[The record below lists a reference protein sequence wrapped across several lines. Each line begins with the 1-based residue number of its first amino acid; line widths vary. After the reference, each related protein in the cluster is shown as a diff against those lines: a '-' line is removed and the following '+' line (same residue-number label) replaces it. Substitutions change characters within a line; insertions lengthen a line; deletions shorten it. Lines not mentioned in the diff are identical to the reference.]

1 MSTIIKILRSS
12 GTTAPNALAQGE
24 LALTFGVGT
33 QGNSGD
39 RLFIGTGTETN
50 GVAANIDVIGGK
62 YFTNLTDHVTGT
74 LTASSAILV
83 DSNKAIDEL
92 FIGNSASTGGTIK
105 FNEGTNNGSNFVA
118 LKSPNDVTT
127 SHTITLPAA
136 AGTNGQFL
144 QVDAS
149 GVLSFA
155 NVSTDINISD
165 DASTVITVPSSQTI
179 KISGGTGLS
188 STASG
193 STITL
198 DIDNTVATLT
208 GTQTLTNKTLTTPII
223 SSISN
228 TGTLTLPTSTD
239 TLVGRATTDTLTN
252 KTLTTPIISSISNSG
267 TITLP
272 TATDTLV
279 ARATTD
285 TLTNK
290 TISGSSNTISN
301 IANSSLDNSSITLV
315 DDSSS
320 TTTISLGESL
330 KIEGGTGID
339 TTISGDKI
347 TIAVDG
353 TVVTESSTDTLTNKT
368 LTSPVLGGTTT
379 SASGNIIFK
388 PATNILE
395 IQGDNSSIVGQIQ
408 LNCHVNSHGQ
418 RIASQPHSQ
427 GATNVLTLPGGST
440 IGNADAVLVSNTGT
454 QTLTNKTI
462 DGSSNTISNIGNTSL
477 TNSFITL
484 VDDSSSTTTIS
495 LGESLK
501 ISGDTGITATIS
513 GDTVNIDLDDTAVT
527 PATYGSSTAI
537 PVIIVDQQGRI
548 TSASTQ
554 NISTTLTISDDSSS
568 TVDITLGSDT
578 LKIAGGTGITS
589 SISGDTITLD
599 IDSTVVTESSTD
611 TLTNKSISLNT
622 NTITGTLAEF
632 NTAVSDADFASLA
645 GSETLTNKT
654 ISGSSNTISNIGNS
668 SLTNSA
674 ITISDDTS
682 STTTISLGETLKISG
697 GTGITSSISG
707 DTITLDIDS
716 TVVTESST
724 DTLTNKSISLS
735 TNTITGT
742 LAEFN
747 TAVSDADFASLAG
760 TETLSN
766 KTLTA
771 PKIVDDGF
779 IADANGN
786 ELILFNTIGSAV
798 NQLEISNSATGNGVT
813 IASSGSDSNINIV
826 LDPKGTG
833 TVDVNSSRITSLSDP
848 SGDQDA
854 ATKAYVDSVANGLDV
869 KTSVRVATTAA
880 LATVTYSNGAGTL
893 TASANGAL
901 IIDGV
906 TVSVADRV
914 LIKNQASAVQN
925 GIYVVTT
932 TGSGAA
938 AFVLT
943 RGPDADTAGELTGG
957 AFFFVEEGTDNADNG
972 YVTTFNG
979 TPTLGTTDIT
989 FVQFS
994 GAGQISAGNAL
1005 TKTGNTLDVA
1015 VDGTTIEVSSDALR
1029 VKASGIAAN
1038 ELATDA
1044 VTTIK
1049 IQNSAVTNAK
1059 LANSTIFF
1067 TDESSTQGSVALGG
1081 NIEFLAGEGIDTT
1094 VIGNTVRISGELA
1107 TSANAG
1113 VAFFPTDNFLVT
1125 SGSVAITKIDGGT
1138 F

>member
-62 YFTNLTDHVTGT
+62 YFTNLTDHVHGT
-74 LTASSAILV
+74 LTASSAIIV

-118 LKSPNDVTT
+118 LKAPNDVTT

-144 QVDAS
+144 QVDGS

-155 NVSTDINISD
+155 DVSANLTFVD
-165 DASTVITVPSSQTI
+165 DSSTVITVPTSQSVR
-179 KISGGTGLS
+179 ISGGTGLTS
-188 STASG
+188 SASG

-198 DIDNTVATLT
+198 DIDSTVATLT

-228 TGTLTLPTSTD
+228 
-239 TLVGRATTDTLTN
+239 
-252 KTLTTPIISSISNSG
+252 SG

-272 TATDTLV
+272 TGTDTLV

-285 TLTNK
+285 
-290 TISGSSNTISN
+290 
-301 IANSSLDNSSITLV
+301 
-315 DDSSS
+315 
-320 TTTISLGESL
+320 
-330 KIEGGTGID
+330 
-339 TTISGDKI
+339 
-347 TIAVDG
+347 
-353 TVVTESSTDTLTNKT
+353 
-368 LTSPVLGGTTT
+368 
-379 SASGNIIFK
+379 
-388 PATNILE
+388 
-395 IQGDNSSIVGQIQ
+395 
-408 LNCHVNSHGQ
+408 
-418 RIASQPHSQ
+418 
-427 GATNVLTLPGGST
+427 
-440 IGNADAVLVSNTGT
+440 
-454 QTLTNKTI
+454 
-462 DGSSNTISNIGNTSL
+462 
-477 TNSFITL
+477 
-484 VDDSSSTTTIS
+484 
-495 LGESLK
+495 
-501 ISGDTGITATIS
+501 
-513 GDTVNIDLDDTAVT
+513 
-527 PATYGSSTAI
+527 
-537 PVIIVDQQGRI
+537 
-548 TSASTQ
+548 
-554 NISTTLTISDDSSS
+554 
-568 TVDITLGSDT
+568 
-578 LKIAGGTGITS
+578 
-589 SISGDTITLD
+589 
-599 IDSTVVTESSTD
+599 
-611 TLTNKSISLNT
+611 
-622 NTITGTLAEF
+622 
-632 NTAVSDADFASLA
+632 
-645 GSETLTNKT
+645 TLTNKT

-724 DTLTNKSISLS
+724 DTLTNKSISLN

-869 KTSVRVATTAA
+869 KKSVRVATTAA
-880 LATVTYSNGAGTL
+880 LAAVTYNNGANTL
-893 TASANGAL
+893 TANANGAL

-1015 VDGTTIEVSSDALR
+1015 VDNTTIEVSSDSLR
-1029 VKASGIAAN
+1029 VKASGIGAN

-1044 VTTIK
+1044 VTTVK
-1049 IQNSAVTNAK
+1049 IQDSAVTNAK
-1059 LANSTIFF
+1059 LANSVIYF

>member
-1 MSTIIKILRSS
+1 MATILQIKRSS
-12 GTTAPNALAQGE
+12 GTTSPNTLAQGE
-24 LALTFGVGT
+24 LAYTYGSGT
-33 QGNSGD
+33 QGNNGD
-39 RLFIGTGTETN
+39 RLFIGTGTETE
-50 GVAANIDVIGGK
+50 GAAANIDVIGGK
-62 YFTNLTDHVTGT
+62 YFTSLTDHVTGT

-118 LKSPNDVTT
+118 LKSPNDVAT

-144 QVDAS
+144 QVDGS

-155 NVSTDINISD
+155 DVDTTLTFVDDSSTTVDI
-165 DASTVITVPSSQTI
+165 PSSQSI
-179 KISGGTGLS
+179 RISGGTGLTS
-188 STASG
+188 LISG

-198 DIDNTVATLT
+198 NLDNTSVSAGSYGSATEVPTFTVDAQGRLTAASSVTIATSFNIADDSSSTITFNGGSTLKIAGGTGITSSVSGQTVTLDIDSTVVTET

-252 KTLTTPIISSISNSG
+252 KT
-267 TITLP
+267 
-272 TATDTLV
+272 
-279 ARATTD
+279 
-285 TLTNK
+285 
-290 TISGSSNTISN
+290 ISGANNTISN
-301 IANSSLDNSSITLV
+301 ID
-315 DDSSS
+315 
-320 TTTISLGESL
+320 
-330 KIEGGTGID
+330 
-339 TTISGDKI
+339 
-347 TIAVDG
+347 
-353 TVVTESSTDTLTNKT
+353 
-368 LTSPVLGGTTT
+368 
-379 SASGNIIFK
+379 
-388 PATNILE
+388 
-395 IQGDNSSIVGQIQ
+395 
-408 LNCHVNSHGQ
+408 
-418 RIASQPHSQ
+418 
-427 GATNVLTLPGGST
+427 
-440 IGNADAVLVSNTGT
+440 
-454 QTLTNKTI
+454 
-462 DGSSNTISNIGNTSL
+462 
-477 TNSFITL
+477 
-484 VDDSSSTTTIS
+484 
-495 LGESLK
+495 
-501 ISGDTGITATIS
+501 
-513 GDTVNIDLDDTAVT
+513 
-527 PATYGSSTAI
+527 
-537 PVIIVDQQGRI
+537 
-548 TSASTQ
+548 
-554 NISTTLTISDDSSS
+554 
-568 TVDITLGSDT
+568 
-578 LKIAGGTGITS
+578 
-589 SISGDTITLD
+589 
-599 IDSTVVTESSTD
+599 
-611 TLTNKSISLNT
+611 
-622 NTITGTLAEF
+622 
-632 NTAVSDADFASLA
+632 
-645 GSETLTNKT
+645 
-654 ISGSSNTISNIGNS
+654 NS
-668 SLTNSA
+668 SLTNSS

-724 DTLTNKSISLS
+724 DTLTNKSISLN

-833 TVDVNSSRITSLSDP
+833 TVDVNSSRITNVSDP
-848 SGDQDA
+848 SSDQDA

-869 KTSVRVATTAA
+869 KKSVRAATTTA
-880 LATVTYSNGAGTL
+880 LATVTYNNGAGTL

-901 IIDGV
+901 VIDGV

-932 TGSGAA
+932 TGSAGA

-972 YVTTFNG
+972 YVTSFNG

-989 FVQFS
+989 FSQFS

-1015 VDGTTIEVSSDALR
+1015 VDNSTIEVSSDSLR
-1029 VKASGIAAN
+1029 VKASGIGAN

-1044 VTTIK
+1044 VTTVK
-1049 IQNSAVTNAK
+1049 IQDSAVTNAK
-1059 LANSTIFF
+1059 LANSVIYF
-1067 TDESSTQGSVALGG
+1067 TDESSTQGSVSLGG

-1094 VIGNTVRISGELA
+1094 VVGNTVRISGELA
-1107 TSANAG
+1107 TSSNAG
-1113 VAFFPTDNFLVT
+1113 VAFFPTANFLVT
-1125 SGSVAITKIDGGT
+1125 TGSVSITKIDGGT

>member
-1 MSTIIKILRSS
+1 MATILQIKRSS
-12 GTTAPNALAQGE
+12 GTTSPNTLAQGE
-24 LALTFGVGT
+24 LAYTYGSGT
-33 QGNSGD
+33 QGNNGD
-39 RLFIGTGTETN
+39 RLFIGTGTETE
-50 GVAANIDVIGGK
+50 GAAANIDVIGGK
-62 YFTNLTDHVTGT
+62 YFTSLTDHVTGT

-92 FIGNSASTGGTIK
+92 FIGNSASIGGTIK
-105 FNEGTNNGSNFVA
+105 FNEGTNNGTNFVA
-118 LKSPNDVTT
+118 LKAPNDVTT

-144 QVDAS
+144 QVDGS

-155 NVSTDINISD
+155 DVSANLTFVD
-165 DASTVITVPSSQTI
+165 DSSTVISIPTSQSI
-179 KISGGTGLS
+179 KISGGTGLTS
-188 STASG
+188 SASG

-198 DIDNTVATLT
+198 DIDNTVVTLT
-208 GTQTLTNKTLTTPII
+208 DTQTLTNKTLTTPII

-252 KTLTTPIISSISNSG
+252 KT
-267 TITLP
+267 
-272 TATDTLV
+272 
-279 ARATTD
+279 
-285 TLTNK
+285 
-290 TISGSSNTISN
+290 ISGSSNTISN
-301 IANSSLDNSSITLV
+301 IGNSSLDNSS
-315 DDSSS
+315 
-320 TTTISLGESL
+320 
-330 KIEGGTGID
+330 
-339 TTISGDKI
+339 
-347 TIAVDG
+347 
-353 TVVTESSTDTLTNKT
+353 
-368 LTSPVLGGTTT
+368 
-379 SASGNIIFK
+379 
-388 PATNILE
+388 
-395 IQGDNSSIVGQIQ
+395 
-408 LNCHVNSHGQ
+408 
-418 RIASQPHSQ
+418 
-427 GATNVLTLPGGST
+427 
-440 IGNADAVLVSNTGT
+440 
-454 QTLTNKTI
+454 
-462 DGSSNTISNIGNTSL
+462 
-477 TNSFITL
+477 ITL

-527 PATYGSSTAI
+527 PGTYGSSTAI
-537 PVIIVDQQGRI
+537 PVIAIDQQGRI

-599 IDSTVVTESSTD
+599 IDSSVVTESSTD
-611 TLTNKSISLNT
+611 TLTNKSISLN
-622 NTITGTLAEF
+622 
-632 NTAVSDADFASLA
+632 
-645 GSETLTNKT
+645 
-654 ISGSSNTISNIGNS
+654 
-668 SLTNSA
+668 
-674 ITISDDTS
+674 
-682 STTTISLGETLKISG
+682 
-697 GTGITSSISG
+697 
-707 DTITLDIDS
+707 
-716 TVVTESST
+716 
-724 DTLTNKSISLS
+724 

-786 ELILFNTIGSAV
+786 ELIIFNTIGSAV

-833 TVDVNSSRITSLSDP
+833 TVDVNSSRITNVSDP

-869 KTSVRVATTAA
+869 KKSVRAATTTA
-880 LATVTYSNGAGTL
+880 LATVTYNNGAGTL

-901 IIDGV
+901 VIDGV

-914 LIKNQASAVQN
+914 LIKNQVSAVQN
-925 GIYVVTT
+925 GIYTVTA
-932 TGSGAA
+932 TGSAGA

-972 YVTTFNG
+972 YVTSFNG

-989 FVQFS
+989 FSQFS

-1015 VDGTTIEVSSDALR
+1015 VDNSTIEVSSDSLR
-1029 VKASGIAAN
+1029 VKASGIGAN

-1044 VTTIK
+1044 VTTVK
-1049 IQNSAVTNAK
+1049 IQNSAVTNEK
-1059 LANSTIFF
+1059 LANSVIYF
-1067 TDESSTQGSVALGG
+1067 TDESSTQGSVSLGG

-1107 TSANAG
+1107 TSSNAG
-1113 VAFFPTDNFLVT
+1113 VAFFPTANFLVT
-1125 SGSVAITKIDGGT
+1125 TGSVSITKIDGGT

>member
-118 LKSPNDVTT
+118 LKAPNDVTT

-144 QVDAS
+144 QVDGS

-155 NVSTDINISD
+155 DVSATLTFVD
-165 DASTVITVPSSQTI
+165 DSSTVITVPTSQSVR
-179 KISGGTGLS
+179 ISGGTGLT

-198 DIDNTVATLT
+198 DIDSTVATLT

-252 KTLTTPIISSISNSG
+252 KT
-267 TITLP
+267 
-272 TATDTLV
+272 
-279 ARATTD
+279 
-285 TLTNK
+285 
-290 TISGSSNTISN
+290 ISGSSNTISN
-301 IANSSLDNSSITLV
+301 IGNSSLDNSSITLV

-330 KIEGGTGID
+330 KI
-339 TTISGDKI
+339 
-347 TIAVDG
+347 
-353 TVVTESSTDTLTNKT
+353 
-368 LTSPVLGGTTT
+368 
-379 SASGNIIFK
+379 
-388 PATNILE
+388 
-395 IQGDNSSIVGQIQ
+395 
-408 LNCHVNSHGQ
+408 
-418 RIASQPHSQ
+418 
-427 GATNVLTLPGGST
+427 
-440 IGNADAVLVSNTGT
+440 
-454 QTLTNKTI
+454 
-462 DGSSNTISNIGNTSL
+462 
-477 TNSFITL
+477 
-484 VDDSSSTTTIS
+484 
-495 LGESLK
+495 
-501 ISGDTGITATIS
+501 SGDTGITTTIS
-513 GDTVNIDLDDTAVT
+513 GDTVNIDLDDTSVT
-527 PATYGSSTAI
+527 PGTYGSSTAI
-537 PVIIVDQQGRI
+537 PVIAIDQQGRI

-611 TLTNKSISLNT
+611 TLTNKSISLN
-622 NTITGTLAEF
+622 
-632 NTAVSDADFASLA
+632 
-645 GSETLTNKT
+645 
-654 ISGSSNTISNIGNS
+654 
-668 SLTNSA
+668 
-674 ITISDDTS
+674 
-682 STTTISLGETLKISG
+682 
-697 GTGITSSISG
+697 
-707 DTITLDIDS
+707 
-716 TVVTESST
+716 
-724 DTLTNKSISLS
+724 

-833 TVDVNSSRITSLSDP
+833 TVDVNSSRITNVSDP

-869 KTSVRVATTAA
+869 KKSVRAATTTA
-880 LATVTYSNGAGTL
+880 LATVTYNNGAGTL

-901 IIDGV
+901 VIDGV

-914 LIKNQASAVQN
+914 LIKNQVSAVQN
-925 GIYVVTT
+925 GIYTVTT
-932 TGSGAA
+932 TGSAGA

-972 YVTTFNG
+972 YVTSFNG

-989 FVQFS
+989 FSQFS

-1015 VDGTTIEVSSDALR
+1015 VDNSTIEVSSDSLR
-1029 VKASGIAAN
+1029 VKASGIGAN

-1044 VTTIK
+1044 VTTVK
-1049 IQNSAVTNAK
+1049 IQDSAVTNAK
-1059 LANSTIFF
+1059 LANSVIYF
-1067 TDESSTQGSVALGG
+1067 TDESSTQGSVSLGG

-1094 VIGNTVRISGELA
+1094 VVGNTVRISGELA
-1107 TSANAG
+1107 TSSNAG
-1113 VAFFPTDNFLVT
+1113 VAFFPTANFLVT
-1125 SGSVAITKIDGGT
+1125 TGSVAITKIDGGT

>member
-1 MSTIIKILRSS
+1 MATILQIKRSS
-12 GTTAPNALAQGE
+12 GTSTPNTLAQGE
-24 LALTFGVGT
+24 LAYTYGSGT
-33 QGNSGD
+33 QGNNGD
-39 RLFIGTGTETN
+39 RLFIGTGTETE
-50 GVAANIDVIGGK
+50 GAAANIDVIGGK
-62 YFTNLTDHVTGT
+62 YFTSLTDHVTGI

-92 FIGNSASTGGTIK
+92 FIGNSASIGGTIK
-105 FNEGTNNGSNFVA
+105 FNEGTNNGTNFVA
-118 LKSPNDVTT
+118 LKAPNDVTT

-144 QVDAS
+144 RVDGD

-155 NVSTDINISD
+155 DVDTTLTFVDDSSTTVDI
-165 DASTVITVPSSQTI
+165 PSSQSIT
-179 KISGGTGLS
+179 ISGGTGLTS
-188 STASG
+188 SISG

-198 DIDNTVATLT
+198 NLDNTTVSAGSYGSATEVPTFTVDAQGRLTAASSVTIATSFNIADDSSSTITFNGGSTLKIAGGTGITSSVSGQTVTLDIDSTVVTET

-252 KTLTTPIISSISNSG
+252 KT
-267 TITLP
+267 
-272 TATDTLV
+272 
-279 ARATTD
+279 
-285 TLTNK
+285 
-290 TISGSSNTISN
+290 ISGS
-301 IANSSLDNSSITLV
+301 D
-315 DDSSS
+315 
-320 TTTISLGESL
+320 
-330 KIEGGTGID
+330 
-339 TTISGDKI
+339 
-347 TIAVDG
+347 
-353 TVVTESSTDTLTNKT
+353 
-368 LTSPVLGGTTT
+368 
-379 SASGNIIFK
+379 
-388 PATNILE
+388 
-395 IQGDNSSIVGQIQ
+395 
-408 LNCHVNSHGQ
+408 
-418 RIASQPHSQ
+418 
-427 GATNVLTLPGGST
+427 
-440 IGNADAVLVSNTGT
+440 
-454 QTLTNKTI
+454 
-462 DGSSNTISNIGNTSL
+462 
-477 TNSFITL
+477 
-484 VDDSSSTTTIS
+484 
-495 LGESLK
+495 
-501 ISGDTGITATIS
+501 
-513 GDTVNIDLDDTAVT
+513 
-527 PATYGSSTAI
+527 
-537 PVIIVDQQGRI
+537 
-548 TSASTQ
+548 
-554 NISTTLTISDDSSS
+554 
-568 TVDITLGSDT
+568 
-578 LKIAGGTGITS
+578 
-589 SISGDTITLD
+589 
-599 IDSTVVTESSTD
+599 
-611 TLTNKSISLNT
+611 
-622 NTITGTLAEF
+622 
-632 NTAVSDADFASLA
+632 
-645 GSETLTNKT
+645 
-654 ISGSSNTISNIGNS
+654 NTISNIGNS

-724 DTLTNKSISLS
+724 DTLTNKSISLN

-747 TAVSDADFASLAG
+747 TALSDADFASLAG

-786 ELILFNTIGSAV
+786 ELIIFNTIGSAV

-833 TVDVNSSRITSLSDP
+833 TVDVNSSRITNVSDP
-848 SGDQDA
+848 SSDQDA

-869 KTSVRVATTAA
+869 KKSVRVATTAA
-880 LATVTYSNGAGTL
+880 LAAVTYDNGAGTL
-893 TASANGAL
+893 TANANGAL
-901 IIDGV
+901 SIDGV
-906 TVSVADRV
+906 TVSINDRV

-925 GIYVVTT
+925 GIYIVTA
-932 TGSGAA
+932 TGSGGA

-972 YVTTFNG
+972 YVTSFNG

-989 FVQFS
+989 FSQFS

-1015 VDGTTIEVSSDALR
+1015 VDNSTIEVYSDALR
-1029 VKASGIAAN
+1029 VKASGIGAN

-1044 VTTIK
+1044 VTTVK
-1049 IQNSAVTNAK
+1049 IENSAVTNEK
-1059 LANSTIFF
+1059 LANSVIYF
-1067 TDESSTQGSVALGG
+1067 TDESSTQGSVSLGG

-1094 VIGNTVRISGELA
+1094 VVGNTVRISGELA
-1107 TSANAG
+1107 TSSNAG
-1113 VAFFPTDNFLVT
+1113 VAFFPTANFLVT
-1125 SGSVAITKIDGGT
+1125 TGSVSITKIDGGT

>member
-12 GTTAPNALAQGE
+12 GTAAPNALAQGE

-33 QGNSGD
+33 QGNNGD

-62 YFTNLTDHVTGT
+62 YFTNLTDHVHGT
-74 LTASSAILV
+74 LEASSAIIV

-118 LKSPNDVTT
+118 LKAPNDVTT

-144 QVDAS
+144 RVDGE

-155 NVSTDINISD
+155 DVSANLTFVD
-165 DASTVITVPSSQTI
+165 DSSTVITVPTSQSVR
-179 KISGGTGLS
+179 ISGGTGLT

-267 TITLP
+267 TLTLP
-272 TATDTLV
+272 TSTDTLV
-279 ARATTD
+279 GRATTD

-290 TISGSSNTISN
+290 TI
-301 IANSSLDNSSITLV
+301 
-315 DDSSS
+315 
-320 TTTISLGESL
+320 
-330 KIEGGTGID
+330 
-339 TTISGDKI
+339 
-347 TIAVDG
+347 DG
-353 TVVTESSTDTLTNKT
+353 
-368 LTSPVLGGTTT
+368 
-379 SASGNIIFK
+379 A
-388 PATNILE
+388 
-395 IQGDNSSIVGQIQ
+395 
-408 LNCHVNSHGQ
+408 
-418 RIASQPHSQ
+418 
-427 GATNVLTLPGGST
+427 
-440 IGNADAVLVSNTGT
+440 
-454 QTLTNKTI
+454 
-462 DGSSNTISNIGNTSL
+462 SNTISNIGNTSL
-477 TNSFITL
+477 TNSSITL
-484 VDDSSSTTTIS
+484 ADDTSSTTTIS
-495 LGESLK
+495 LGETLK

-527 PATYGSSTAI
+527 PGTYGSSTAI
-537 PVIIVDQQGRI
+537 PVIAIDQQGRI

-747 TAVSDADFASLAG
+747 TAVSDADFASIAG

-869 KTSVRVATTAA
+869 KKSVRVATTAA
-880 LATVTYSNGAGTL
+880 LATVTYNNGAGTL
-893 TASANGAL
+893 TASANAAL
-901 IIDGV
+901 VIDGV

-914 LIKNQASAVQN
+914 LIKNQANAVQN
-925 GIYVVTT
+925 GIYVVTN

-943 RGPDADTAGELTGG
+943 RGPDADTAAELTGG

-979 TPTLGTTDIT
+979 TPTLGTTDIN

-1015 VDGTTIEVSSDALR
+1015 VDNTTIEVSSDALR
-1029 VKASGIAAN
+1029 VKASGIGAN

-1049 IQNSAVTNAK
+1049 IQNSAVTNEK
-1059 LANSTIFF
+1059 LANSVIYF
-1067 TDESSTQGSVALGG
+1067 TDESSTQGSVSLGG

-1107 TSANAG
+1107 TSSNAG
-1113 VAFFPTDNFLVT
+1113 VAFFPTANFTVST
-1125 SGSVAITKIDGGT
+1125 GSVAITKIDGGT

>member
-92 FIGNSASTGGTIK
+92 FIGNNASTGGTIK

-144 QVDAS
+144 RVDGD

-155 NVSTDINISD
+155 DVSANLTFVD
-165 DASTVITVPSSQTI
+165 DSSTVISIPTSQSI
-179 KISGGTGLS
+179 KISGGTGLTS
-188 STASG
+188 SASG

-198 DIDNTVATLT
+198 DIDNTVVTLT
-208 GTQTLTNKTLTTPII
+208 DTQTLTNKTLTTPII

-228 TGTLTLPTSTD
+228 TGTLTLPTS
-239 TLVGRATTDTLTN
+239 
-252 KTLTTPIISSISNSG
+252 
-267 TITLP
+267 
-272 TATDTLV
+272 TDTLV

-353 TVVTESSTDTLTNKT
+353 TVVTESSTDTLTNKSIS
-368 LTSPVLGGTTT
+368 L
-379 SASGNIIFK
+379 N
-388 PATNILE
+388 TN
-395 IQGDNSSIVGQIQ
+395 
-408 LNCHVNSHGQ
+408 
-418 RIASQPHSQ
+418 
-427 GATNVLTLPGGST
+427 T
-440 IGNADAVLVSNTGT
+440 ITGT
-454 QTLTNKTI
+454 LAEFNTAVSDADFASLAGTETLTNKTI

-484 VDDSSSTTTIS
+484 ADDTSSTTTIS
-495 LGESLK
+495 LGETLK

-537 PVIIVDQQGRI
+537 PVIAIDQQGRI

-632 NTAVSDADFASLA
+632 NTALSDADFATLA
-645 GSETLTNKT
+645 GS
-654 ISGSSNTISNIGNS
+654 
-668 SLTNSA
+668 
-674 ITISDDTS
+674 
-682 STTTISLGETLKISG
+682 
-697 GTGITSSISG
+697 
-707 DTITLDIDS
+707 
-716 TVVTESST
+716 
-724 DTLTNKSISLS
+724 
-735 TNTITGT
+735 
-742 LAEFN
+742 
-747 TAVSDADFASLAG
+747 
-760 TETLSN
+760 ETLSN

-786 ELILFNTIGSAV
+786 ELIIFNTIGSAV

-833 TVDVNSSRITSLSDP
+833 TVDVNSSRITNVSDP

-869 KTSVRVATTAA
+869 KKSVRAATTTA
-880 LATVTYSNGAGTL
+880 LATVTYNNGAGTL

-901 IIDGV
+901 VIDGV

-914 LIKNQASAVQN
+914 LIKNQVSAVQN
-925 GIYVVTT
+925 GIYTVTA
-932 TGSGAA
+932 TGSAGA

-972 YVTTFNG
+972 YVTSFNG

-989 FVQFS
+989 FSQFS

-1015 VDGTTIEVSSDALR
+1015 VDNSTIEVSSDALR
-1029 VKASGIAAN
+1029 VKASGIGAN

-1044 VTTIK
+1044 VTTVK
-1049 IQNSAVTNAK
+1049 IQDSAVTNAK
-1059 LANSTIFF
+1059 LANSVIYF
-1067 TDESSTQGSVALGG
+1067 TDESSTQGSVSLGG

-1094 VIGNTVRISGELA
+1094 VVGNTVRISGELA
-1107 TSANAG
+1107 TSSNAG
-1113 VAFFPTDNFLVT
+1113 VAFFPTANFLVT
-1125 SGSVAITKIDGGT
+1125 TGSVAITKIDGGT

>member
-12 GTTAPNALAQGE
+12 GTTAPNALATGE
-24 LALTFGVGT
+24 MAYTFGVGT
-33 QGNSGD
+33 QGNGGD

-50 GVAANIDVIGGK
+50 GQAANIDIIGGK
-62 YFTNLTDHVTGT
+62 YFTSITDHVAGT
-74 LTASSAILV
+74 LTASSAIIV

-92 FIGNSASTGGTIK
+92 FIGNNASTGGTIK
-105 FNEGTNNGSNFVA
+105 FNEGTNNGTNFVA
-118 LKSPNDVTT
+118 LKSPNDVAT

-144 QVDAS
+144 QVDGS

-155 NVSTDINISD
+155 DVSATLTFVD
-165 DASTVITVPSSQTI
+165 DSSTVITIPTSQSV
-179 KISGGTGLS
+179 KISGGTGLT

-239 TLVGRATTDTLTN
+239 TLVGRETTDTLTN
-252 KTLTTPIISSISNSG
+252 KTLTSPVISTISNSG
-267 TITLP
+267 TLTLP
-272 TATDTLV
+272 TSTDTLV
-279 ARATTD
+279 GRATTD

-290 TISGSSNTISN
+290 TISGASNTISN
-301 IANSSLDNSSITLV
+301 IGNSSLDNSSITLV
-315 DDSSS
+315 DD
-320 TTTISLGESL
+320 T
-330 KIEGGTGID
+330 
-339 TTISGDKI
+339 
-347 TIAVDG
+347 
-353 TVVTESSTDTLTNKT
+353 
-368 LTSPVLGGTTT
+368 
-379 SASGNIIFK
+379 
-388 PATNILE
+388 
-395 IQGDNSSIVGQIQ
+395 
-408 LNCHVNSHGQ
+408 
-418 RIASQPHSQ
+418 
-427 GATNVLTLPGGST
+427 
-440 IGNADAVLVSNTGT
+440 
-454 QTLTNKTI
+454 
-462 DGSSNTISNIGNTSL
+462 
-477 TNSFITL
+477 
-484 VDDSSSTTTIS
+484 SSTTTIS

-501 ISGDTGITATIS
+501 ISGDTGITTTIS

-527 PATYGSSTAI
+527 PNTYGSSTAI
-537 PVIIVDQQGRI
+537 PVIAIDQQGRI

-554 NISTTLTISDDSSS
+554 NISTTLTISDDTS
-568 TVDITLGSDT
+568 TTANITLGSDT

-599 IDSTVVTESSTD
+599 IDSTVVTESSSD
-611 TLTNKSISLNT
+611 TLTNKSISLST

-654 ISGSSNTISNIGNS
+654 ISGSSNTISNISNS

-682 STTTISLGETLKISG
+682 STTTISLGETLKIAG

-707 DTITLDIDS
+707 NTITLDIDS
-716 TVVTESST
+716 SVVTESST

-747 TAVSDADFASLAG
+747 SALSDADFASLAG

-869 KTSVRVATTAA
+869 KKSVRVATTAA
-880 LATVTYSNGAGTL
+880 LAAVTYNNGAGTL
-893 TASANGAL
+893 TANANGAL
-901 IIDGV
+901 TIDGV
-906 TVSVADRV
+906 TVSVSDRV
-914 LIKNQASAVQN
+914 LIKNQVSAVQN
-925 GIYVVTT
+925 GIYIVTA

-1015 VDGTTIEVSSDALR
+1015 VDNSTIEVSSDSLR
-1029 VKASGIAAN
+1029 VKASGIGAN

-1044 VTTIK
+1044 VTTVK
-1049 IQNSAVTNAK
+1049 ILDLNVTTGKINDLAVTTGKINDLAVTTGKINDLAVTTGKIADSAVTNVK
-1059 LANSTIFF
+1059 LANSAIFF
-1067 TDESSTQGSVALGG
+1067 TDESSTQGSVSLGG
-1081 NIEFLAGEGIDTT
+1081 NIEFLAGEGIDT
-1094 VIGNTVRISGELA
+1094 VVLGNTVRISGELA
-1107 TSANAG
+1107 TSSNAG
-1113 VAFFPTDNFLVT
+1113 VAFFPTTNFTVT
-1125 SGSVAITKIDGGT
+1125 TGSVAITKIDGGT

>member
-1 MSTIIKILRSS
+1 MSTIIKILRST

-33 QGNSGD
+33 QGNNGD

-62 YFTNLTDHVTGT
+62 YFTNLTDHVHGT
-74 LTASSAILV
+74 LTASSAIIV

-118 LKSPNDVTT
+118 LKAPNDVTT
-127 SHTITLPAA
+127 SHTITLPSS

-144 QVDAS
+144 QVDGS

-155 NVSTDINISD
+155 DVSTTLTFVDDTSTTVNIP
-165 DASTVITVPSSQTI
+165 TSQSI
-179 KISGGTGLS
+179 KISGGTGLTS
-188 STASG
+188 SISG
-193 STITL
+193 STITLNLDNTSVSAGSYGSATEIPTFTVDAQGRLTAAGTANISTSFSIADDTSSTITLNTGSTLKIAGGTGITSSVSGQTVSL

-239 TLVGRATTDTLTN
+239 TLV
-252 KTLTTPIISSISNSG
+252 
-267 TITLP
+267 
-272 TATDTLV
+272 

-290 TISGSSNTISN
+290 SISLSTNTITGTSAELATAISDETGSGALVFANTPTLVTPNIGAATGTSLNLTNINLESNGNATIAGVLAANGGITVDTTNFIVSGTTGAITTLSTLDLGHASDTTLSRSSAGVLAVEGIVVPTISSSNTLTNKTISGSDNTISN
-301 IANSSLDNSSITLV
+301 IGNSSLTNSSITIS
-315 DDSSS
+315 DDTSS
-320 TTTISLGESL
+320 TTTISLGE
-330 KIEGGTGID
+330 T
-339 TTISGDKI
+339 
-347 TIAVDG
+347 
-353 TVVTESSTDTLTNKT
+353 
-368 LTSPVLGGTTT
+368 
-379 SASGNIIFK
+379 
-388 PATNILE
+388 
-395 IQGDNSSIVGQIQ
+395 
-408 LNCHVNSHGQ
+408 
-418 RIASQPHSQ
+418 
-427 GATNVLTLPGGST
+427 
-440 IGNADAVLVSNTGT
+440 
-454 QTLTNKTI
+454 
-462 DGSSNTISNIGNTSL
+462 
-477 TNSFITL
+477 
-484 VDDSSSTTTIS
+484 
-495 LGESLK
+495 LK
-501 ISGDTGITATIS
+501 IS
-513 GDTVNIDLDDTAVT
+513 
-527 PATYGSSTAI
+527 
-537 PVIIVDQQGRI
+537 
-548 TSASTQ
+548 
-554 NISTTLTISDDSSS
+554 
-568 TVDITLGSDT
+568 
-578 LKIAGGTGITS
+578 GGTGITS

-645 GSETLTNKT
+645 G
-654 ISGSSNTISNIGNS
+654 
-668 SLTNSA
+668 
-674 ITISDDTS
+674 
-682 STTTISLGETLKISG
+682 
-697 GTGITSSISG
+697 
-707 DTITLDIDS
+707 
-716 TVVTESST
+716 
-724 DTLTNKSISLS
+724 
-735 TNTITGT
+735 
-742 LAEFN
+742 
-747 TAVSDADFASLAG
+747 

-786 ELILFNTIGSAV
+786 ELILFNTVGSAV

-833 TVDVNSSRITSLSDP
+833 TVDVNSSRITNVSDP
-848 SGDQDA
+848 SSDQDA

-869 KTSVRVATTAA
+869 KKSVRAATTTA
-880 LATVTYSNGAGTL
+880 LATVTYNNGAGTL

-901 IIDGV
+901 VIDGV

-925 GIYVVTT
+925 GIYTVTA
-932 TGSGAA
+932 TGSAGA

-943 RGPDADTAGELTGG
+943 RGPDADTAAELTGG

-972 YVTTFNG
+972 YVTSFNG

-989 FVQFS
+989 FSQFS

-1015 VDGTTIEVSSDALR
+1015 VDNSTIEVSSDALR
-1029 VKASGIAAN
+1029 VKASGISAN

-1059 LANSTIFF
+1059 LANSVIYF
-1067 TDESSTQGSVALGG
+1067 TDESSTQGSVSLGG

-1094 VIGNTVRISGELA
+1094 VVGNTVRISGELA
-1107 TSANAG
+1107 TSSNAG
-1113 VAFFPTDNFLVT
+1113 VAFFPTANFLVT
-1125 SGSVAITKIDGGT
+1125 TGSVSITKIDGGT

>member
-24 LALTFGVGT
+24 LALTFGAGT
-33 QGNSGD
+33 QGNNGD

-62 YFTNLTDHVTGT
+62 YFTNLTDHVHGT
-74 LTASSAILV
+74 LTASSAIIV

-118 LKSPNDVTT
+118 LKAPNDVTT

-144 QVDAS
+144 RVDGE

-155 NVSTDINISD
+155 DVSANLTFVD
-165 DASTVITVPSSQTI
+165 DSSTVITVPTSQSVR
-179 KISGGTGLS
+179 ISGGTGLT

-267 TITLP
+267 TLTLP
-272 TATDTLV
+272 TSTDTLV
-279 ARATTD
+279 GRATTD

-290 TISGSSNTISN
+290 TI
-301 IANSSLDNSSITLV
+301 
-315 DDSSS
+315 
-320 TTTISLGESL
+320 
-330 KIEGGTGID
+330 
-339 TTISGDKI
+339 
-347 TIAVDG
+347 DG
-353 TVVTESSTDTLTNKT
+353 
-368 LTSPVLGGTTT
+368 
-379 SASGNIIFK
+379 A
-388 PATNILE
+388 
-395 IQGDNSSIVGQIQ
+395 
-408 LNCHVNSHGQ
+408 
-418 RIASQPHSQ
+418 
-427 GATNVLTLPGGST
+427 
-440 IGNADAVLVSNTGT
+440 
-454 QTLTNKTI
+454 
-462 DGSSNTISNIGNTSL
+462 SNTISNIGNTSL
-477 TNSFITL
+477 TNSSITL
-484 VDDSSSTTTIS
+484 ADDTSSTTTIS
-495 LGESLK
+495 LGETLK

-527 PATYGSSTAI
+527 PGTYGSSTAI
-537 PVIIVDQQGRI
+537 PVIAIDQQGRI

-747 TAVSDADFASLAG
+747 TAVSDADFASIAG

-869 KTSVRVATTAA
+869 KKSVRVATTAA
-880 LATVTYSNGAGTL
+880 LATVTYNNNAGTL

-901 IIDGV
+901 VIDGV

-932 TGSGAA
+932 TGSAGA

-943 RGPDADTAGELTGG
+943 RGPDADTAAELTGG

-979 TPTLGTTDIT
+979 TPTLGTTDIN

-1015 VDGTTIEVSSDALR
+1015 VDNTTIEVSSDALR

-1044 VTTIK
+1044 VTTVK
-1049 IQNSAVTNAK
+1049 IQDSAVTNAK
-1059 LANSTIFF
+1059 LANSVIYF
-1067 TDESSTQGSVALGG
+1067 TDESSTQGSVSLGG

-1094 VIGNTVRISGELA
+1094 VVGNTVRISGELA
-1107 TSANAG
+1107 TSSNAG
-1113 VAFFPTDNFLVT
+1113 VAFFPTANFLVT
-1125 SGSVAITKIDGGT
+1125 TGSVSITKVDGGT